1 MKQRLFN
8 GKFHRIFLFVIFF
21 ISAASAP
28 ANKVHDDLI
37 FRIDKYW
44 NKGNRQA
51 GMEITREITKLRKN
65 RYCSFKLI
73 KDLIESNHFVS
84 NIYICNNLMTLAL
97 RNRYLDFSYRI
108 YDFLVNNDLADV
120 VTYTSMIDAAG
131 KNGAL
136 ARALEVFN
144 EAKHRNLANVVTYN
158 SMIDAAGKN
167 GDLERALEVFNEA
180 KDRNLANVVTYTSMI
195 EVYLNNN
202 HIDDAYALFQANF
215 NNILKEKYIDLH
227 GTNEAFT
234 CLCICNFL
242 YNNETQHQGITLIS
256 GRTLHSRNTESSIWH
271 MMENFSISS
280 YISAYLTQSPDNIG
294 RWVLVSMEKSP
305 EDKHLSINSCVGN
318 LWKHHK
324 QWSIEQ
330 KNLQNVRAINNSTI
344 NTMANKIKGTVKFFS
359 NTKGF
364 GFITPDNGKKDV
376 FVHASQLDN
385 VGGTLQ
391 EGQSVIFESVQ
402 GRKGQEAQN
411 LEMA

>member
-1 MKQRLFN
+1 MEFFIYMKQRLFN

-37 FRIDKYW
+37 FRIDQSW
-44 NKGNRQA
+44 NMGNLQA

-108 YDFLVNNDLADV
+108 YDFLVNNNLASV
-120 VTYTSMIDAAG
+120 VTYNSMIDAAG

-144 EAKHRNLANVVTYN
+144 EAKHRNLA
-158 SMIDAAGKN
+158 D
-167 GDLERALEVFNEA
+167 
-180 KDRNLANVVTYTSMI
+180 VVTYTSMI

-280 YISAYLTQSPDNIG
+280 YISDYLTQSPDNIG
-294 RWVLVSMEKSP
+294 RWVLRSMEKSP
-305 EDKHLSINSCVGN
+305 EDKHLYINSCVGN

-391 EGQSVIFESVQ
+391 KGQSVIFESVQ

>member
-1 MKQRLFN
+1 MEFFIYMKQRLFN

-37 FRIDKYW
+37 FRIGKYW
-44 NKGNRQA
+44 NIGNREA

-108 YDFLVNNDLADV
+108 YDFLVNNDLASV
-120 VTYTSMIDAAG
+120 VTYNSMIDAAG

-144 EAKHRNLANVVTYN
+144 EAKHRNLA
-158 SMIDAAGKN
+158 D
-167 GDLERALEVFNEA
+167 
-180 KDRNLANVVTYTSMI
+180 VVTYTSMI

-280 YISAYLTQSPDNIG
+280 YISDYLTQSPDNIG

-305 EDKHLSINSCVGN
+305 EDKHLYINSCVGN

-391 EGQSVIFESVQ
+391 KGQSVIFESVQ

>member
-1 MKQRLFN
+1 MEFFIYMKQRLFN

-37 FRIDKYW
+37 FRISQYW
-44 NKGNRQA
+44 NTGNRQA

-108 YDFLVNNDLADV
+108 YDFLVNNDLANV
-120 VTYTSMIDAAG
+120 VTYTSMIDSAG

-144 EAKHRNLANVVTYN
+144 EAKHRNLA
-158 SMIDAAGKN
+158 D
-167 GDLERALEVFNEA
+167 
-180 KDRNLANVVTYTSMI
+180 VVTYTSMI

-305 EDKHLSINSCVGN
+305 EDKHLYINSCVGN

-344 NTMANKIKGTVKFFS
+344 NTMANKIKGTVKLFS

-391 EGQSVIFESVQ
+391 KGQSVIFESVQ
-402 GRKGQEAQN
+402 VRKGQEAQN

>member
-1 MKQRLFN
+1 MEFFIYMKQRLFN

-37 FRIDKYW
+37 SRIGQYW
-44 NKGNRQA
+44 NMGNRQA

-108 YDFLVNNDLADV
+108 YDFLVNNDLANV

-144 EAKHRNLANVVTYN
+144 EAKH
-158 SMIDAAGKN
+158 
-167 GDLERALEVFNEA
+167 
-180 KDRNLANVVTYTSMI
+180 RNLANVVTYTSMI

-305 EDKHLSINSCVGN
+305 EDKHLYINSCVGD

>member
-1 MKQRLFN
+1 MEFFIYMKQRLFN

-108 YDFLVNNDLADV
+108 YDFLVNNYLANV

-136 ARALEVFN
+136 
-144 EAKHRNLANVVTYN
+144 
-158 SMIDAAGKN
+158 
-167 GDLERALEVFNEA
+167 ERALEVFNEA
-180 KDRNLANVVTYTSMI
+180 KDRNLADVVTYTSMI

-305 EDKHLSINSCVGN
+305 EDKHLYINSCVDN

>member
-1 MKQRLFN
+1 MEFFIYMKQRLFN

-37 FRIDKYW
+37 FRIDQYW
-44 NKGNRQA
+44 NIGNRQA

-108 YDFLVNNDLADV
+108 YDFLVNNYLANV
-120 VTYTSMIDAAG
+120 VTYNSMIDAAG

-144 EAKHRNLANVVTYN
+144 EAKHRNLA
-158 SMIDAAGKN
+158 D
-167 GDLERALEVFNEA
+167 
-180 KDRNLANVVTYTSMI
+180 VVTYTSMI

-271 MMENFSISS
+271 MMENFSTSP

-305 EDKHLSINSCVGN
+305 EDKHSYINSCVGN

>member
-1 MKQRLFN
+1 MEFFIYMKQRLFN

-37 FRIDKYW
+37 FRISQYW
-44 NKGNRQA
+44 NTGNRQA

-108 YDFLVNNDLADV
+108 YDFLVNNYLADV
-120 VTYTSMIDAAG
+120 VTYNSMIDAAG

-144 EAKHRNLANVVTYN
+144 EAKHRNLA
-158 SMIDAAGKN
+158 D
-167 GDLERALEVFNEA
+167 
-180 KDRNLANVVTYTSMI
+180 VVTYTSMI

-280 YISAYLTQSPDNIG
+280 YISDYLTQSPDNIG

-305 EDKHLSINSCVGN
+305 EDKHLYINSCVGN

-324 QWSIEQ
+324 QWSIKQ

-344 NTMANKIKGTVKFFS
+344 NTMANKIKGTVKLFS

-391 EGQSVIFESVQ
+391 KGQSVIFESVQ
-402 GRKGQEAQN
+402 VRKGQEAQN

>member
-1 MKQRLFN
+1 MEFFIYMKQRLFN

-37 FRIDKYW
+37 FRIGQYW
-44 NKGNRQA
+44 NMGNRKA

-108 YDFLVNNDLADV
+108 YDFLVNNDLANV
-120 VTYTSMIDAAG
+120 VTYTSMIDSAG

-144 EAKHRNLANVVTYN
+144 EAKHRNLA
-158 SMIDAAGKN
+158 D
-167 GDLERALEVFNEA
+167 
-180 KDRNLANVVTYTSMI
+180 VVTYTSMI

-305 EDKHLSINSCVGN
+305 EDKHLYINSCVGN

-391 EGQSVIFESVQ
+391 KGQSVIFESVQ
-402 GRKGQEAQN
+402 VRKGQEAQN

>member
-1 MKQRLFN
+1 MEFFIYMKQRLFN

-37 FRIDKYW
+37 FRIGQYW
-44 NKGNRQA
+44 NMGNRQA

-108 YDFLVNNDLADV
+108 YDFLVNNDLANV

-144 EAKHRNLANVVTYN
+144 EAKHRNLA
-158 SMIDAAGKN
+158 D
-167 GDLERALEVFNEA
+167 
-180 KDRNLANVVTYTSMI
+180 VVTYTSMI

>member
-1 MKQRLFN
+1 MEFFIYMKQRLFN

-37 FRIDKYW
+37 FRISQYW
-44 NKGNRQA
+44 NTGNRQA

-108 YDFLVNNDLADV
+108 YDFLVNNYLADV
-120 VTYTSMIDAAG
+120 VTYNSMIDAAG

-144 EAKHRNLANVVTYN
+144 EAKHRNLA
-158 SMIDAAGKN
+158 D
-167 GDLERALEVFNEA
+167 
-180 KDRNLANVVTYTSMI
+180 VVTYTSMI

-305 EDKHLSINSCVGN
+305 EDKHLYINSCVGN

-330 KNLQNVRAINNSTI
+330 KNLQNVRAINNST
-344 NTMANKIKGTVKFFS
+344 
-359 NTKGF
+359 
-364 GFITPDNGKKDV
+364 
-376 FVHASQLDN
+376 
-385 VGGTLQ
+385 
-391 EGQSVIFESVQ
+391 
-402 GRKGQEAQN
+402 
-411 LEMA
+411 

>member
-1 MKQRLFN
+1 MEFFIYMKQRLFN

-37 FRIDKYW
+37 FRISQYW
-44 NKGNRQA
+44 NMGNRQA

-108 YDFLVNNDLADV
+108 YDFLVNNDLANV
-120 VTYTSMIDAAG
+120 VTYNSMIDAAG

-144 EAKHRNLANVVTYN
+144 EAKHRNLA
-158 SMIDAAGKN
+158 D
-167 GDLERALEVFNEA
+167 
-180 KDRNLANVVTYTSMI
+180 VVTYTSMI

-280 YISAYLTQSPDNIG
+280 YISDYLTQSPDNIG

-305 EDKHLSINSCVGN
+305 EDKHLYINSCVGN

-391 EGQSVIFESVQ
+391 KGQSVIFESVQ

>member
-1 MKQRLFN
+1 MEFFIYMKQRLFN

-37 FRIDKYW
+37 FRISQYW
-44 NKGNRQA
+44 NTGNRQA

-108 YDFLVNNDLADV
+108 YDFLVNNYLADV
-120 VTYTSMIDAAG
+120 VTYNSMIDAAG

-144 EAKHRNLANVVTYN
+144 EAKHRNLA
-158 SMIDAAGKN
+158 D
-167 GDLERALEVFNEA
+167 
-180 KDRNLANVVTYTSMI
+180 VVTYTSMI

-305 EDKHLSINSCVGN
+305 EDKHLYINSCVGN

-324 QWSIEQ
+324 QWSIKQ

-391 EGQSVIFESVQ
+391 KGQSVIFESVQ

>member
-1 MKQRLFN
+1 MEFFIYMKQRLFN

-37 FRIDKYW
+37 FRISQYW
-44 NKGNRQA
+44 NTGNRQA

-108 YDFLVNNDLADV
+108 YDFLVNNDLANV
-120 VTYTSMIDAAG
+120 VTYTSMIDSAG

-144 EAKHRNLANVVTYN
+144 EAKHRNLA
-158 SMIDAAGKN
+158 D
-167 GDLERALEVFNEA
+167 
-180 KDRNLANVVTYTSMI
+180 VVTYTSMI

-280 YISAYLTQSPDNIG
+280 YISDYLTQSPDNIG

-305 EDKHLSINSCVGN
+305 EDKHLYINSCVGN

-391 EGQSVIFESVQ
+391 KGQSVIFESVQ
-402 GRKGQEAQN
+402 VRKGQEAQN

>member
-1 MKQRLFN
+1 MEFFIYMKQRLFN

-37 FRIDKYW
+37 SRIGQYW
-44 NKGNRQA
+44 NMGNRQA

-108 YDFLVNNDLADV
+108 YDFLVNNDLANV
-120 VTYTSMIDAAG
+120 VTYNSMIDAAG

-144 EAKHRNLANVVTYN
+144 EAKH
-158 SMIDAAGKN
+158 
-167 GDLERALEVFNEA
+167 
-180 KDRNLANVVTYTSMI
+180 RNLANVVTYTSMI

-305 EDKHLSINSCVGN
+305 EDKHLYINSCVGD

>member
-1 MKQRLFN
+1 MEFFIYMKQRLFN

-37 FRIDKYW
+37 FRIGQYW
-44 NKGNRQA
+44 DMGNRQA

-108 YDFLVNNDLADV
+108 YDFLVNNYLANV
-120 VTYTSMIDAAG
+120 VTYNSMIDAAG

-144 EAKHRNLANVVTYN
+144 EAKHRNLA
-158 SMIDAAGKN
+158 D
-167 GDLERALEVFNEA
+167 
-180 KDRNLANVVTYTSMI
+180 VVTYTSMI

-280 YISAYLTQSPDNIG
+280 YISDYLTQSPDNIG

-305 EDKHLSINSCVGN
+305 EDKHLYINSCVGN